1 MMTTLYLEECVSARG
16 VVDMTRAVS
25 HNVEVRRMI

>member
-1 MMTTLYLEECVSARG
+1 MITTLYLEECVSARG